1 MRASPSE
8 RTRSMAYEALDF
20 YDIDSLLTD
29 EERMVRDAV
38 RDWVDENV
46 IPNIEKACRDEVFS
60 DQWRVDLGEMG
71 VLGAP
76 LEGYGCPG
84 LSYIAYGLICQEL
97 ERGDSGVRSFAS
109 VQGSLAMYPIW
120 DFGSEEQ
127 KNHYLPKMHAG
138 EWIGCFGLT
147 EPDYGSNA
155 GDMITRAEDKGSHYL
170 LNGAKMWITNG
181 TIANLAIVWAK
192 LDGVIRGF
200 IVEKEDPGF
209 TAPEM
214 TGKHSL
220 KASVTSELVFQ
231 DCKIPKDRILP
242 GVEGLKGPL
251 SCLNNARYGISWG
264 AVGAAQSCFS
274 SAREYAL
281 SRIQFDH
288 PIASFQLVQN
298 KLAWMLREITKGQ
311 LLAYH
316 LGKKKDDG
324 TWTPEQ
330 ISLAKM
336 NNVDMALEIARM
348 ARDIHGANGILDEY
362 PVMRHMA
369 NLESVKT
376 YEGTHDI
383 HNLILG
389 RHITGI
395 QSFTREL

>member
-1 MRASPSE
+1 
-8 RTRSMAYEALDF
+8 MAYEALDF
-20 YDIDSLLTD
+20 YDIDSLLSD
-29 EERMVRDAV
+29 EERMVRDMV
-38 RDWVDENV
+38 RDWVDEKV
-46 IPNIEKACRDEVFS
+46 LPNIEEACRDGVFP
-60 DQWRVDLGEMG
+60 DEWRVDLGEMG
-71 VLGAP
+71 ILGAP
-76 LEGYGCPG
+76 LNGYGCPG

-127 KNHYLPKMHAG
+127 KNHYLPRMTTG

-147 EPDYGSNA
+147 EPDYGSNP
-155 GDMITRAEDKGSHYL
+155 GDMITRAEDKGDHYL

-181 TIANLAIVWAK
+181 TIADLAVVWAK

-200 IVEKEDPGF
+200 IVEKGDPGF

-231 DCKIPKDRILP
+231 DCRIPKDRILP
-242 GVEGLKGPL
+242 NVKGLKGPF

-264 AVGAAQSCFS
+264 AVGAAQSCFN

-281 SRIQFDH
+281 SRIQFDP

-298 KLAWMLREITKGQ
+298 KLAWMLREITKAQ

-316 LGKKKDDG
+316 LGQKKDDG
-324 TWTPEQ
+324 TWIPEH

-336 NNVDMALEIARM
+336 NNVDIALEIARM

-395 QSFTREL
+395 QAFTRESTE

>member
-1 MRASPSE
+1 
-8 RTRSMAYEALDF
+8 MAYEALDF
-20 YDIDSLLTD
+20 YDIESLLSD
-29 EERMVRDAV
+29 EERMVRDMV
-38 RDWVDENV
+38 RDWVDEKV
-46 IPNIEKACRDEVFS
+46 IPNIEDACRDGVFP
-60 DQWRVDLGEMG
+60 DEWRVDLGEMG
-71 VLGAP
+71 ILGAP
-76 LEGYGCPG
+76 LKGYGCPG

-127 KNHYLPKMHAG
+127 KNHYLPRMTTG

-147 EPDYGSNA
+147 EPDYGSNP
-155 GDMITRAEDKGSHYL
+155 GDMITRAEDRGDHYL
-170 LNGAKMWITNG
+170 INGAKMWITNG
-181 TIANLAIVWAK
+181 TIADLAVVWAK

-200 IVEKEDPGF
+200 IVEKGAPGF

-231 DCKIPKDRILP
+231 DCRIPKDRILP
-242 GVEGLKGPL
+242 NVKGLKGPF

-274 SAREYAL
+274 SAKEYAL

-298 KLAWMLREITKGQ
+298 KLAWMLREITKAQ

-316 LGKKKDDG
+316 LGQKKDDG
-324 TWTPEQ
+324 TWIPEH

-336 NNVDMALEIARM
+336 NNVDIALEIARM

-395 QSFTREL
+395 QAFTRESTD

>member
-1 MRASPSE
+1 
-8 RTRSMAYEALDF
+8 MAYEALDF

-29 EERMVRDAV
+29 EERMVRDMV
-38 RDWVDENV
+38 RDWVDEKI
-46 IPNIEKACRDEVFS
+46 IPNIEKACRDGVFP
-60 DQWRVDLGEMG
+60 DEWRVDLGEMG
-71 VLGAP
+71 ILGAP

-127 KNHYLPKMHAG
+127 KNHYLPKMTTG

-147 EPDYGSNA
+147 EPDYGSNP
-155 GDMITRAEDKGSHYL
+155 GDMITKAEDKGDHFL

-181 TIANLAIVWAK
+181 TIADLAVVWAK

-200 IVEKEDPGF
+200 IVEKDDPGF

-231 DCKIPKDRILP
+231 DCKIPKDRMLP
-242 GVEGLKGPL
+242 HVKGLAGPF

-298 KLAWMLREITKGQ
+298 KLAWMLREITKAQ

-324 TWTPEQ
+324 TWIAEQ

-336 NNVDMALEIARM
+336 NNVDIALEIARM

-395 QSFTREL
+395 QAFTREP

>member
-1 MRASPSE
+1 
-8 RTRSMAYEALDF
+8 MAYEALDF
-20 YDIDSLLTD
+20 YDIDSLLSD
-29 EERMVRDAV
+29 EERMVRDMV
-38 RDWVDENV
+38 RDWVDEKV
-46 IPNIEKACRDEVFS
+46 LPNIEEACRDGVFP
-60 DQWRVDLGEMG
+60 DEWRVDLGEMG
-71 VLGAP
+71 ILGAP
-76 LEGYGCPG
+76 LKGYGCPG

-127 KNHYLPKMHAG
+127 KNHYLPRMTTG

-147 EPDYGSNA
+147 EPDYGSNP
-155 GDMITRAEDKGSHYL
+155 GDMITRAEDKGDHYL

-181 TIANLAIVWAK
+181 TIADLAVVWAK

-200 IVEKEDPGF
+200 IVEKGDPGF

-231 DCKIPKDRILP
+231 DCRIPKARMLP
-242 GVEGLKGPL
+242 DVTGLQGPF

-264 AVGAAQSCFS
+264 AVGAAQSCFN

-298 KLAWMLREITKGQ
+298 KLAWMLREITKAQ

-316 LGKKKDDG
+316 LGQKKDDG
-324 TWTPEQ
+324 TWIPEH

-336 NNVDMALEIARM
+336 NNVDIALEIARM

-395 QSFTREL
+395 QAFTRESTE

>member
-1 MRASPSE
+1 
-8 RTRSMAYEALDF
+8 MAYEALDF

-29 EERMVRDAV
+29 EERMVRDMV
-38 RDWVDENV
+38 RDWVDEKV
-46 IPNIEKACRDEVFS
+46 IPNIEKACRDGVFP
-60 DQWRVDLGEMG
+60 DEWRVDLGEMG
-71 VLGAP
+71 ILGAP
-76 LEGYGCPG
+76 LKGYGCPG

-127 KNHYLPKMHAG
+127 KNHYLPKMTTG

-147 EPDYGSNA
+147 EPDYGSNP
-155 GDMITRAEDKGSHYL
+155 GDMITRAEDKGDHYL

-181 TIANLAIVWAK
+181 TIADLAVVWAK

-200 IVEKEDPGF
+200 IVEKDDPGF

-231 DCKIPKDRILP
+231 DCKIPKDRMLP
-242 GVEGLKGPL
+242 HVKGLKGPF

-274 SAREYAL
+274 SAREYSL

-298 KLAWMLREITKGQ
+298 KLAWMLREITKAQ

-316 LGKKKDDG
+316 LGKKKDEG
-324 TWTPEQ
+324 TWIPEH

-336 NNVDMALEIARM
+336 NNVDIALEIARM

-395 QSFTREL
+395 QAFTRES

>member
-1 MRASPSE
+1 M
-8 RTRSMAYEALDF
+8 TYEGVDF
-20 YDIDSLLTD
+20 YDIESELT
-29 EERMVRDAV
+29 EEETMVRDMV
-38 RDWVDENV
+38 RDWVSEEV
-46 IPNIEKACRDEVFS
+46 VPNIEKACHDGVFPDE
-60 DQWRVDLGEMG
+60 WRVALGEMG
-71 VLGAP
+71 VLGMA
-76 LEGYGCPG
+76 LDGYGCAG
-84 LSYIAYGLICQEL
+84 MSYVAYGLVCQEL

-109 VQGSLAMYPIW
+109 VQGSLAMYPIH

-127 KNHYLPKMHAG
+127 KQKYLPRMATG
-138 EWIGCFGLT
+138 EWVGCFGLT
-147 EPDYGSNA
+147 EPDYGSNP
-155 GDMITRAEDKGSHYL
+155 GDMITKAEDKGDHYL

-181 TIANLAIVWAK
+181 TIADVSIVWAK

-200 IVEKEDPGF
+200 TVEKDDPGF
-209 TAPEM
+209 SAPEM

-220 KASVTSELVFQ
+220 KASVTSELVMQ
-231 DCKIPKDRILP
+231 ECRIPKDRMLP
-242 GVEGLKGPL
+242 DVQGLKGPF

-264 AVGAAQSCFS
+264 AVGAAQSCFH
-274 SAREYAL
+274 SAKEYAL
-281 SRIQFDH
+281 SRIQFDN
-288 PIASFQLVQN
+288 PIAAYQLVQN

-311 LLAYH
+311 LLALN
-316 LGKKKDDG
+316 LGRKKDSG
-324 TWTPEQ
+324 SWTPEQ

-362 PVMRHMA
+362 PIMRHMA